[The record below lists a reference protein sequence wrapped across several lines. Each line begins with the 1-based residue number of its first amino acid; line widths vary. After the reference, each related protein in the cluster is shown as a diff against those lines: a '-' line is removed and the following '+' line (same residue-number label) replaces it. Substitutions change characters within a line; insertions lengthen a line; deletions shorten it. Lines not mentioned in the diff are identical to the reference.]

1 MEAKHS
7 LKDTLMKAIEKLPE
21 DQLDELL
28 HFVEYL
34 RAKKNQQSD
43 EQRVQESAHQPDP
56 LDQYIGGVSSG
67 SLAHDI
73 DEELYN

>member
-1 MEAKHS
+1 MGKNS
-7 LKDTLMKAIEKLPE
+7 LKDTLIEQIEKLSE
-21 DQLDELL
+21 GHIRELL

-34 RAKKNQQSD
+34 RAKRKQLSD
-43 EQRVQESAHQPDP
+43 EQQVQESAHQPDP
-56 LDQYIGGVSSG
+56 LEEYIGGVSSG